1 MRCSIRV
8 CATTEEETTVTLTAT
23 SSTGAPAKGRSL
35 WDDARDRL
43 LANRAAVAS
52 IIVLLTIGLISILG
66 PILSPHHYDTVYR
79 DYVKVPA
86 SLEAYPK
93 PEQVEPGFM
102 SSAKRARLTV
112 DAFEREGDTIVA
124 KVTSSRDIDPRSVLY
139 FDRSDLFRNT
149 ELTDMSADNKSATVR
164 TDINFMHFYFGT
176 DANGRDMMTRTFI
189 AGRVS
194 LTIGLLATIVAI
206 SIGVLYGATSG
217 YLGGRVDQ
225 MMMRVVDILYSLP
238 FIFFVIMLVVFFG
251 RNFILMFIAV
261 GAVEWLDMARIVRGQ
276 TLTIKRQEYVQA
288 AEALGVADGGIV
300 RRHIIPNTLGPVVVY
315 MTLLVPKVIL
325 LESFLSFLGL
335 GIQEPMTSWG
345 VLISEGARNLQGAP
359 WMLIFPSIFLTSTLF
374 ALNFIGDGL
383 RDALDPKDR

>member
-1 MRCSIRV
+1 MTIP
-8 CATTEEETTVTLTAT
+8 
-23 SSTGAPAKGRSL
+23 STPSASAPVKGRSL
-35 WDDARDRL
+35 WDDAKDRL

-52 IIVLLTIGLISILG
+52 LVVLVAVTLISVLG
-66 PILSPHHYDTVYR
+66 PMLSPHPFDKVYR

-86 SLEAYPK
+86 SLEAYPRAD
-93 PEQVEPGFM
+93 QVRPAFE
-102 SSAKRARLTV
+102 SLLKRARVTIDDYAL
-112 DAFEREGDTIVA
+112 EGDQVM
-124 KVTSSRDIDPRSVLY
+124 VNLSSRREIDPRTVRY
-139 FDRSDLFRNT
+139 VDRSDMFENA
-149 ELTDMSADNKSATVR
+149 ELTDFSEDRKSAVMR
-164 TDINFMHFYFGT
+164 ADIKFQHFYFGT
-176 DANGRDMMTRTFI
+176 DSNGRDMMTRTFI

-194 LTIGLLATIVAI
+194 LTIGLLATVVAI

-251 RNFILMFIAV
+251 RNFVLMFIAV

-288 AEALGVADGGIV
+288 AEAMGVSDGGIV
-300 RRHIIPNTLGPVVVY
+300 KRHIIPNTLGPVVVY

-335 GIQEPMTSWG
+335 GVQEPMTSWG
-345 VLISEGARNLQGAP
+345 VLISEGARNLQGAA

>member
-1 MRCSIRV
+1 MTLA
-8 CATTEEETTVTLTAT
+8 ATPTEV
-23 SSTGAPAKGRSL
+23 PAKGRSL
-35 WDDARDRL
+35 WDDARERL
-43 LANRAAVAS
+43 LANRAAVTS
-52 IIVLLTIGLISILG
+52 MVVLALIAILSILG
-66 PILSPHHYDTVYR
+66 PAVSPHEFDTVYR

-86 SLEAYPK
+86 SLEAYPR
-93 PEQVEPGFM
+93 PEQVEPAFM
-102 SSAKRARLTV
+102 AVAKRARLTV
-112 DAFEREGDTIVA
+112 DSYVRDGDIVVA
-124 KVTSSRDIDPRSVLY
+124 QVTSRREIDPRSTRY
-139 FDRSDLFRNT
+139 FDRSDLFKGA
-149 ELTDMSADNKSATVR
+149 EFTDFSDENKSATVR
-164 TDINFMHFYFGT
+164 AEINHLYFLFGT

-194 LTIGLLATIVAI
+194 LTIGLLATVVAI

-217 YLGGRVDQ
+217 YLGGRTDQ
-225 MMMRVVDILYSLP
+225 FMMRVVDVLYSLP

-288 AEALGVADGGIV
+288 AEAMGVGDAGIV

-335 GIQEPMTSWG
+335 GVQEPMTSWG
-345 VLISEGARNLQGAP
+345 VLISEGARNLQGAA